1 MTAGPPADGPLGTA
15 LLEQFLDWLRDERR
29 ASPLT
34 VTAYRSDLARFLG
47 FLTQHLGAEPDL
59 AALAAIR
66 SADLRAWLAEEAAR
80 AAARP
85 DFSRDRAARTRVRR
99 MSAVRGFY
107 RHLARRH
114 DVDNAAPGLMTAP
127 RLRPTLPRPLQ
138 VAAALAVPAGIA
150 SQART
155 PMAERRDGALFTLL
169 YGAGLR
175 ISEALALDL
184 RHLPRGPDADVDAVL
199 RVRGKGDKERLVPLL
214 PAVLSALRDWAA
226 HHPDPAP
233 DSPLFPGVR
242 GARLDPAVAQKA
254 MRDYRRLA
262 GLPEHATPHSLR
274 HSFATHLLEGGAD
287 LRSIQELLG
296 HASLSTTQRYTLAD
310 EAHLLDVWRRT
321 HPRSGMKQGQGSAL
335 DPLKAEP

>member
-1 MTAGPPADGPLGTA
+1 MTTATPAAGPVGTA

-34 VTAYRSDLARFLG
+34 VTAYRGDLARFLG
-47 FLTQHLGAEPDL
+47 FLAGHLGAEPDL
-59 AALAAIR
+59 AALAALR

-99 MSAVRGFY
+99 MSAVRSFY

-114 DVDNAAPGLMTAP
+114 DVDNAAPGLMTSP
-127 RLRPTLPRPLQ
+127 RLRPTLPRPLPA
-138 VAAALAVPAGIA
+138 AAALAAPAGIA

-184 RHLPRGPDADVDAVL
+184 RDLPRGPDADAVL
-199 RVRGKGDKERLVPLL
+199 RVRGKGSKERLVPLL

-242 GARLDPAVAQKA
+242 GGRLDPAVAQKA
-254 MRDYRRLA
+254 MRDYRRLV
-262 GLPEHATPHSLR
+262 GLPEHATPHALR

-321 HPRSGMKQGQGSAL
+321 HPRSGRTEGQGPAL
-335 DPLKAEP
+335 DPLKAAP

>member
-1 MTAGPPADGPLGTA
+1 MSATHPGGLTGAM
-15 LLEQFLDWLRDERR
+15 LLEQFLDWLCHEKR

-34 VTAYRSDLARFLG
+34 VTAYRGDLGRFLG
-47 FLTQHLGAEPDL
+47 FLGGHLGAEPDL
-59 AALAAIR
+59 AALAALR
-66 SADLRAWLAEEAAR
+66 PADLRAWLAEEARR

-85 DFSRDRAARTRVRR
+85 DFSRERATRTRVRR
-99 MSAVRGFY
+99 MSALRSFY
-107 RHLARRH
+107 RHLGRRH
-114 DVDNAAPGLMTAP
+114 GVDNTAPGLMVSP
-127 RLRPTLPRPLQ
+127 RVRPTLPRPLP

-150 SQART
+150 GLACT
-155 PMAERRDGALFTLL
+155 TMAERRDGALFTLL

-175 ISEALALDL
+175 ISEALQLDL
-184 RHLPRGPDADVDAVL
+184 RDLPQGPDAAAVL
-199 RVRGKGDKERLVPLL
+199 RVRGKGAKQRLVPLL

-226 HHPDPAP
+226 RHPAPAP
-233 DSPLFPGVR
+233 DAPLFPGVR
-242 GARLDPAVAQKA
+242 GGRLDAAVAQKA

-310 EAHLLDVWRRT
+310 EAHLLEVWRRT
-321 HPRSGMKQGQGSAL
+321 HPRSGLQRKDRPDG
-335 DPLKAEP
+335 